1 MEKRIRQAL
10 SDRFDAD
17 IAQSSD
23 LENLGGHAS
32 LRIYWR
38 ITLPTNVEAPRGEFT
53 LMAMVMPLGEDAL
66 KSDEGGDGKTPTE
79 LPFLNVQ
86 KYLVRLGLPVPAV
99 EHVDMKIGVV
109 LLEDLGQ
116 EMFENAYLTAPKQ
129 QIPLY
134 KEAIDLLIKFQTSI
148 QTTADHDCVAWTK
161 EFDQKL
167 LRWELDH
174 YREWGLDA
182 HYGADHVGQDLE
194 ALEGEF
200 DRIVSALLSAPQTLV
215 LRDYQSRNIM
225 RKDSRWVLIDF
236 QDALRGPFI
245 YDLVALLRDSYIEL
259 DPSTV
264 HELVQYYVDAGTAA
278 GLSWCSET
286 DVHRLFHLQTLQR
299 KLKDAGRF
307 IFIDQVKGN
316 PAFLPY
322 YKPSIAYVKNALSNL
337 PDFEKLSLLLKKLEP
352 AFD

>member
-1 MEKRIRQAL
+1 MEARIRKAL
-10 SDRFDAD
+10 SNRFNAD
-17 IAQSSD
+17 VAESSD

-38 ITLPTNVEAPRGEFT
+38 IMLPADFEAPRGEST
-53 LMAMVMPLGEDAL
+53 LMAMVMPLGDEAL
-66 KSDEGGDGKTPTE
+66 KSDEGGDHAKPTE

-86 KYLVRLGLPVPAV
+86 RYLLRLGIPVPAV
-99 EHVDMKIGVV
+99 EHVDMALGVV

-116 EMFENAYLTAPKQ
+116 EMFENAYLDAPQ
-129 QIPLY
+129 RQVPLY

-148 QTTADHDCVAWTK
+148 QTSSDRDCIAWTK
-161 EFDQKL
+161 EFDQTL

-182 HYGADHVGQDLE
+182 QYGADHVGDDLS
-194 ALEGEF
+194 ALETQF
-200 DRIVSALLSAPQTLV
+200 DRIVEVLLDAPKTLV

-225 RKDSRWVLIDF
+225 RKDGRWVMIDF

-259 DPSTV
+259 EPATV
-264 HELVQYYVDAGTAA
+264 QELVQYYVDAGTRA
-278 GLSWCSET
+278 GLSWCAQT

-316 PAFLPY
+316 PSFLPY
-322 YKPSIAYVKNALSNL
+322 YQPSIAYVKNALSQL
-337 PDFEKLSLLLKKLEP
+337 PDFEPLAALLKKLEP
-352 AFD
+352 AFH